1 MYIVEAAK
9 NPIIIKE
16 AVNNIFNNI
25 EKKYSIKIPNKI
37 KNFLIKHSDEKLKV
51 TNIKINNKP
60 WEDFNIRI
68 LSFVNPNSDYY
79 FENFVDYFLKG
90 NNKTIPIAET
100 DGGDNIIIDINTGKV
115 YYWLHEFDDYNLIAN
130 SLDELYDKMT
140 SK

>member
-1 MYIVEAAK
+1 MIVHSSK
-9 NPIIIKE
+9 NPIIIRE
-16 AVNNIFNNI
+16 AANNIFDNI

-100 DGGDNIIIDINTGKV
+100 DGGDNIVVDINTGKV